1 MKTTIEIPST
11 TFRRAKTLAAAK
23 GITLKQLVTEAIEE
37 RLRDGSKRA
46 KTKELA
52 WMKLYG
58 AFAKSSKMRR
68 ETRRIQKLI
77 DREFERINPED
88 WK

>member
-1 MKTTIEIPST
+1 MNTTIEIPHT
-11 TFRRAKTLAAAK
+11 TSWRAKTLAAAN
-23 GITLKQLVTEAIEE
+23 GITLKQLVTEAIEDK
-37 RLRDGSKRA
+37 LRHGRKRS
-46 KTKELA
+46 EIEEPA

-58 AFAKSSKMRR
+58 AFAKSDKMRG